1 MKTAKRILAV
11 ILLAVI
17 LWAVGYLVFTGSRLP
32 SVFTEEVTEE
42 TTITEI
48 TTVTDEGS
56 ETYEDGNDTDD
67 PELDGDSIH
76 IHVDDLAGGDHVP
89 NVLPPHG

>member
-32 SVFTEEVTEE
+32 SVFTEGETAIE
-42 TTITEI
+42 TTT
-48 TTVTDEGS
+48 
-56 ETYEDGNDTDD
+56 ETYEGSVTDA
-67 PELDGDSIH
+67 ESI
-76 IHVDDLAGGDHVP
+76 ITETS
-89 NVLPPHG
+89 

>member
-32 SVFTEEVTEE
+32 SVFTEEVTE
-42 TTITEI
+42 IT
-48 TTVTDEGS
+48 
-56 ETYEDGNDTDD
+56 ETYEGSVTDAE
-67 PELDGDSIH
+67 PIITEN
-76 IHVDDLAGGDHVP
+76 P
-89 NVLPPHG
+89 

>member
-1 MKTAKRILAV
+1 MKTAQRILAV
-11 ILLAVI
+11 FLLAVI

-56 ETYEDGNDTDD
+56 ETYEEGNDTDD
-67 PELDGDSIH
+67 P
-76 IHVDDLAGGDHVP
+76 
-89 NVLPPHG
+89 

>member
-48 TTVTDEGS
+48 TTATDEGS
-56 ETYEDGNDTDD
+56 ETYEEGNDTDD
-67 PELDGDSIH
+67 P
-76 IHVDDLAGGDHVP
+76 
-89 NVLPPHG
+89 

>member
-1 MKTAKRILAV
+1 MKTVKRILAV

-17 LWAVGYLVFTGSRLP
+17 LWAVGYLVFTGCRLP

-56 ETYEDGNDTDD
+56 ETYEEGNDTDD
-67 PELDGDSIH
+67 P
-76 IHVDDLAGGDHVP
+76 
-89 NVLPPHG
+89 

>member
-17 LWAVGYLVFTGSRLP
+17 LWAVGYLVFTGRRLP

-42 TTITEI
+42 TIMSDTTEI
-48 TTVTDEGS
+48 YEGSATDEPTT
-56 ETYEDGNDTDD
+56 ET
-67 PELDGDSIH
+67 S
-76 IHVDDLAGGDHVP
+76 
-89 NVLPPHG
+89 

>member
-1 MKTAKRILAV
+1 MKTAKRIFAV

-42 TTITEI
+42 QTTIEI
-48 TTVTDEGS
+48 TESYEGSVTDEPTT
-56 ETYEDGNDTDD
+56 ET
-67 PELDGDSIH
+67 S
-76 IHVDDLAGGDHVP
+76 
-89 NVLPPHG
+89 

>member
-32 SVFTEEVTEE
+32 SVFTEEMTGE

-48 TTVTDEGS
+48 TTEIYEGSVTDEPTAKTS
-56 ETYEDGNDTDD
+56 
-67 PELDGDSIH
+67 
-76 IHVDDLAGGDHVP
+76 
-89 NVLPPHG
+89 

>member
-17 LWAVGYLVFTGSRLP
+17 LWAVGYLVFTGCRLP

-42 TTITEI
+42 TIITE
-48 TTVTDEGS
+48 TTTETTTETYEGSVTDEPTT
-56 ETYEDGNDTDD
+56 ET
-67 PELDGDSIH
+67 S
-76 IHVDDLAGGDHVP
+76 
-89 NVLPPHG
+89 

>member
-11 ILLAVI
+11 ILLAMI

-42 TTITEI
+42 PIAIE

-56 ETYEDGNDTDD
+56 ETYEEGNDTDN
-67 PELDGDSIH
+67 P
-76 IHVDDLAGGDHVP
+76 
-89 NVLPPHG
+89 

>member
-56 ETYEDGNDTDD
+56 ETYEEGNDTDD
-67 PELDGDSIH
+67 P
-76 IHVDDLAGGDHVP
+76 
-89 NVLPPHG
+89 

>member
-32 SVFTEEVTEE
+32 SVFTEGVTEE
-42 TTITEI
+42 LITIETTEI
-48 TTVTDEGS
+48 YEGSVTDEPTT
-56 ETYEDGNDTDD
+56 ET
-67 PELDGDSIH
+67 S
-76 IHVDDLAGGDHVP
+76 
-89 NVLPPHG
+89 